1 MNIDDVGVEAGRDVV
16 GASRS
21 ITVPS
26 VDAVKANRR
35 LRSGLGAGAAAV
47 LAVGAIA
54 IGSAVS
60 TPDDDR
66 SVGTTVPVATTT
78 RPTMTT
84 TTRPADTTIPPQAS
98 DGGFIPPTVT
108 RDGRT
113 EVTLRLLDGS
123 IVTLS
128 YSADLDLTSGGFTS
142 LLAGRLG
149 DDVNR
154 NGREIS
160 TRYGSIEDF
169 VEELDLARDQID
181 RASRTSVLRE
191 DDPGRVERWE
201 FGWIAY
207 LLFEFDGWTAAVWDG
222 VPGGPNPVMSDQ
234 DQQAWASLL
243 GGTVDGDGFLT
254 LTGAAPLHL
263 VPAWDERGPSGP
275 DGQID
280 GASGGLGIFLND
292 CDRMG
297 DTLADETYDPPVFA
311 WCDVE
316 TNTLFF
322 AFGNSAEIN
331 QKLHETLEV
340 RRLNVAEVG
349 WVKPTVPVFVPP
361 TSTEGDRTVL
371 PLTFPD
377 GSRAELVYPSG
388 IDLTSH
394 GVGPYSSGSLS
405 GIGRDFN
412 IYFGTVEETLGRFTV
427 EQLGAYPDA
436 DGNPVG
442 FYHLADYG
450 LEVNHLAFEFDGW
463 TVLVYDYTTRFD
475 GGAATM
481 SDEQRAT
488 WARSFHGRVDQA
500 GFLILTADPPLRLAE
515 AGDHAGPSLSVGG
528 EHAGLGL
535 VVGPCEPYEDPQAD
549 PTSGQF
555 SWCDPVAGMVVH
567 ASGDAEFI
575 ALMREQLEI
584 RRP

>member
-1 MNIDDVGVEAGRDVV
+1 MNIDDVGAEAGRDVV

-21 ITVPS
+21 IKVPS
-26 VDAVKANRR
+26 VDAVNANRR
-35 LRSGLGAGAAAV
+35 LRSGLGAGAAVA

-66 SVGTTVPVATTT
+66 SVATTVPVAT
-78 RPTMTT
+78 TMTT
-84 TTRPADTTIPPQAS
+84 TTRPADTTIPPQAT

-108 RDGRT
+108 RDGIT

-154 NGREIS
+154 NWRTIE
-160 TRYGSIEDF
+160 TRYGSIEGF
-169 VEELDLARDQID
+169 VEEYELAGDQVV

-191 DDPGRVERWE
+191 GDPGRVERWE
-201 FGWIAY
+201 FGGIAY
-207 LLFEFDGWTAAVWDG
+207 LLFEFGDWTVSVRDG
-222 VPGGPNPVMSDQ
+222 VPGTENPVMSDEKQ
-234 DQQAWASLL
+234 RQWAELLTGAIDQ
-243 GGTVDGDGFLT
+243 DGFLV
-254 LTGAAPLHL
+254 LTSEPPLML
-263 VPAWDERGPSGP
+263 VPAWDQPGPSGP
-275 DGQID
+275 DGQIA
-280 GASGGLGIFLND
+280 GGSGGLGIFLND
-292 CDRMG
+292 CGRMTRL
-297 DTLADETYDPPVFA
+297 DEETYDPPVFA
-311 WCDVE
+311 WCDFE

-322 AFGNSAEIN
+322 GFGNSAEIN
-331 QKLHETLEV
+331 QRLHRSLEI
-340 RRLNVAEVG
+340 RRLYVPQVG

-377 GSRAELVYPSG
+377 GSQVELVYPAG

-394 GVGPYSSGSLS
+394 GVGPYSSGYLS

-463 TVLVYDYTTRFD
+463 TVLVYDYRRSA
-475 GGAATM
+475 GM

-535 VVGPCEPYEDPQAD
+535 VVGPCEPYDDPQED

-555 SWCDPVAGMVVH
+555 SWCDPVAEMVVH